1 MSLSPQGLREVP
13 VVRRR
18 QRSRP
23 AALHHP
29 RPERVNPDASRFYC
43 GPGNVGREPHAD
55 GGRDGCVDSAGR
67 RRARS
72 PVASSWSTRQC
83 NSAGRDRNGHRS
95 APGPGSGHTRTSGPR
110 PASAI
115 PGKRRRRGRREAR
128 RMRDGRYTARHA
140 IRRLPITQ
148 TVGGL
153 GPGAAPASLCRV
165 TTAPRLLVSSA
176 TRSLSAEAARC
187 ATRGQLRAP
196 PRLPARRGETPSS
209 AIRKEIA
216 SRSISPRARCRQ
228 IYAVL
233 ESHRH
238 QTPKPTIPAEI
249 T

>member
-1 MSLSPQGLREVP
+1 VAAGCSSDSIVMNAMSLSPQGLREVP

-29 RPERVNPDASRFYC
+29 WPERVNPVASRFYC

-72 PVASSWSTRQC
+72 PVASSWSTRQY

-153 GPGAAPASLCRV
+153 GTGAAPASLCRV

-176 TRSLSAEAARC
+176 TRSLSAEAGRC

-196 PRLPARRGETPSS
+196 PRLPAVVGKHRLPPSVS
-209 AIRKEIA
+209 K
-216 SRSISPRARCRQ
+216 
-228 IYAVL
+228 
-233 ESHRH
+233 
-238 QTPKPTIPAEI
+238 
-249 T
+249 

>member
-1 MSLSPQGLREVP
+1 MSLSPQGLRDVP

-43 GPGNVGREPHAD
+43 GPGNVGHAPHAD

-115 PGKRRRRGRREAR
+115 PANAEDEADVR
-128 RMRDGRYTARHA
+128 LDGCAMAA
-140 IRRLPITQ
+140 ILRATQSAVCRSRRLLVDWVQ
-148 TVGGL
+148 ARLRLHFAGYD
-153 GPGAAPASLCRV
+153 GAAPV
-165 TTAPRLLVSSA
+165 VSSA
-176 TRSLSAEAARC
+176 TLPIRRGGALRNPGTAPRPASA
-187 ATRGQLRAP
+187 TS
-196 PRLPARRGETPSS
+196 RRGETPSS

-216 SRSISPRARCRQ
+216 SRSISPPARCRQ

-233 ESHRH
+233 ESHR
-238 QTPKPTIPAEI
+238 QLAGQSQAS
-249 T
+249 

>member
-153 GPGAAPASLCRV
+153 GPGAAPLHFAGLRRRRACWSLQRPV
-165 TTAPRLLVSSA
+165 PYPPRRGAAQPGDSSAPRLGYQPVV
-176 TRSLSAEAARC
+176 
-187 ATRGQLRAP
+187 GKH
-196 PRLPARRGETPSS
+196 RLPPSV
-209 AIRKEIA
+209 RK
-216 SRSISPRARCRQ
+216 
-228 IYAVL
+228 
-233 ESHRH
+233 
-238 QTPKPTIPAEI
+238 
-249 T
+249 

>member
-1 MSLSPQGLREVP
+1 MAAGCSSDSIVVNAMSLSPQGLRDVP

-29 RPERVNPDASRFYC
+29 LPQRGNPDASRFYC

-72 PVASSWSTRQC
+72 PAASSWSTQLC
-83 NSAGRDRNGHRS
+83 NSADRDRNDHRS
-95 APGPGSGHTRTSGPR
+95 ALGPGSGHTKTSGPR

-128 RMRDGRYTARHA
+128 RRCDGRYIACHA

-153 GPGAAPASLCRV
+153 GTGAAPASLCRV
-165 TTAPRLLVSSA
+165 TTAPRLWSLQRPVPYPPRRGAAQPGDSSA
-176 TRSLSAEAARC
+176 
-187 ATRGQLRAP
+187 
-196 PRLPARRGETPSS
+196 PRLGYQPVVGQHRPPPSVT
-209 AIRKEIA
+209 K
-216 SRSISPRARCRQ
+216 
-228 IYAVL
+228 
-233 ESHRH
+233 
-238 QTPKPTIPAEI
+238 
-249 T
+249 